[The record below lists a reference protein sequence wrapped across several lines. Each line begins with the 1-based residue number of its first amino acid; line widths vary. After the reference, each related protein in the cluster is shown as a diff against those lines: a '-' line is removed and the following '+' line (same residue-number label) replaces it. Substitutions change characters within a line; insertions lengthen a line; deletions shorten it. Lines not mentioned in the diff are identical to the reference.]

1 MSPPA
6 IGPAARAL
14 AARECTAIAEALSP
28 QPDVHDAVH
37 RARKTI
43 RRLRALLAL
52 LENSHFETGQADAA
66 LRRLGQ
72 GLSAL
77 RDAHVVVDTCQRL
90 AAQQP
95 ALPWAEVGRR
105 LTVRRDARLAQA
117 LARDPAFARRH
128 AALGRIVRDLQGQP
142 WESLARRDLRKGLA
156 RSERR
161 TAKAEKRAARS
172 RDTED
177 LHRWRRRVRRL
188 RMQLEALPTLDSA
201 LAASIKR
208 SSPGRQARALHTLGD
223 QLGWQQDLRM
233 LRNLV
238 RVMPGVEGRRAL
250 LAQMDAEGVVALG

>member
-14 AARECTAIAEALSP
+14 AARECSTIAEALSP
-28 QPDVHDAVH
+28 QPDIHDAVH

-52 LENSHFETGQADAA
+52 LDNSPLETDLVDAA

-95 ALPWAEVGRR
+95 AQPWAPVCHR
-105 LTVRRDARLAQA
+105 LTARRDARLAQA
-117 LARDPAFARRH
+117 LARDPAFARCH
-128 AALGRIVRDLQGQP
+128 AALVRIARDLQAQP
-142 WESLARRDLRKGLA
+142 WESLRARDIRKGVA

-188 RMQLEALPTLDSA
+188 RMQLEALPVLDSA
-201 LAASIKR
+201 LAASLKR
-208 SSPGRQARALHTLGD
+208 RSPGRQARALHTLGD
-223 QLGWQQDLRM
+223 QLGQQQDLRM

-238 RVMPGVEGRRAL
+238 RVMPGVDDRRGL
-250 LAQMDAEGVVALG
+250 LAQIDAEMAAALG

>member
-14 AARECTAIAEALSP
+14 AARECSAIAEALSP

-52 LENSHFETGQADAA
+52 LDNSPLETDLVDAA

-95 ALPWAEVGRR
+95 AQPWAPVCHR
-105 LTVRRDARLAQA
+105 LTARRDARLAQA

-128 AALGRIVRDLQGQP
+128 AALVRIARDLQAQP
-142 WESLARRDLRKGLA
+142 WESLRARDIRKGVA

-188 RMQLEALPTLDSA
+188 RMQLEAVPA
-201 LAASIKR
+201 LAASLKR
-208 SSPGRQARALHTLGD
+208 RSPGRQARALHTLGD
-223 QLGWQQDLRM
+223 QLGQQQDLRM

-238 RVMPGVEGRRAL
+238 RVMPGVDDRRGL
-250 LAQMDAEGVVALG
+250 LAQIDAEMAAALG